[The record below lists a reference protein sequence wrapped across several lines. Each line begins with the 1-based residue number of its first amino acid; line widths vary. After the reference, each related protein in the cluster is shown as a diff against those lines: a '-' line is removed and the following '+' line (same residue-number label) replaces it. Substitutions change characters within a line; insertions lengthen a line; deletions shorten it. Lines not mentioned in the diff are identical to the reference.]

1 MKIGDW
7 GIKAGAVGLALFL
20 WFHAVTEH
28 SYEKEINVRLLIE
41 DPPLIDTPQFTAII
55 ANEVPQYI
63 RVLASGSGKEL
74 LQLNRDDFVLRI
86 NTKGEAGTKRIYR
99 LQLSDIEK
107 KAAEVDVKI
116 EEILYPKE
124 LEIEFDR
131 RIEKDLLV
139 RSNTQLQIAPA
150 HVQVGSLY
158 TDPRYVRVIG
168 PKSALDT
175 MQFVPAN
182 SLQILDARD
191 DIDEIVALSID
202 QCPRCIINPTNVR
215 VRANIQ
221 ILAENNITGV
231 PIEIHNS
238 SGESLRTDPE
248 FVVVKVRGGVDVIS
262 NINAQRDLH
271 LFVDFKEFKSGNFS
285 VQKPDHANFE
295 VLEIAPAQINVV
307 SR

>member
-41 DPPLIDTPQFTAII
+41 DPPLIDSPQFTAII
-55 ANEVPQYI
+55 ANEVPQY
-63 RVLASGSGKEL
+63 VKVVASGSGKEL

-86 NTKGEAGTKRIYR
+86 RTEGEAGTKRIYR
-99 LQLSDIEK
+99 LQLSNIEK
-107 KAAEVDVKI
+107 KAAEIDVKI

-124 LEIEFDR
+124 LELEFDR
-131 RIEKDLLV
+131 KIEKNLLV
-139 RSNTQLQIAPA
+139 RANTQLQIAQA

-158 TDPRYVRVIG
+158 TEPKAVRVIG

-175 MQFVPAN
+175 MQFVAAD
-182 SLQILDARD
+182 SLHMLDVRD
-191 DIDEIVALSID
+191 DIDETVALIID
-202 QCPRCIINPTNVR
+202 QCPRCVIDPKNVR

-221 ILAENNITGV
+221 ILAENNIAGV
-231 PIEIHNS
+231 PVEIRN
-238 SGESLRTDPE
+238 GLGKSLRADPE

-262 NINAQRDLH
+262 NINAQQDLN
-271 LFVDFKEFKSGNFS
+271 LFVDFKDFKNGNFS
-285 VQKPDHANFE
+285 VQKPGHANFE
-295 VLEIAPAQINVV
+295 VLEIIPAQINVV
-307 SR
+307 PR

>member
-28 SYEKEINVRLLIE
+28 SYEKEITVRLLIE
-41 DPPLIDTPQFTAII
+41 DPPLIESPQFTAII
-55 ANEVPQYI
+55 ANEVPEYI

-86 NTKGEAGTKRIYR
+86 RTKGEAGTKRIYR
-99 LQLSDIEK
+99 LQLTDIEK
-107 KAAEVDVKI
+107 KAAEINVKI

-131 RIEKDLLV
+131 RIEKDLIV
-139 RSNTQLQIAPA
+139 SPNTQLQIAQA

-158 TDPRYVRVIG
+158 TDPKSVRVIG

-175 MQFVPAN
+175 MQFIVAD
-182 SLQILDARD
+182 SLNMIDVRD
-191 DIDEIVALSID
+191 DIDEVVSLLIG
-202 QCPRCIINPTNVR
+202 QCPRCVINPTNVR
-215 VRANIQ
+215 IRANIQ

-231 PIEIHNS
+231 PVEVRNS
-238 SGESLRTDPE
+238 AGKSLRADPE

-262 NINAQRDLH
+262 NINAQRDLN
-271 LFVDFKEFKSGNFS
+271 LFVDFREFKNGNFL
-285 VQKPDHANFE
+285 VQTPVHANFE
-295 VLEIAPAQINVV
+295 VLDISPAQINIVP
-307 SR
+307 R